1 MLCYT
6 TQRQLPCTY
15 LTPRCSLYFE
25 MLTTEERKVSH
36 KRPCLFSR
44 YQNICGMVKLTDN
57 NKVAIRRA
65 SAGHALQSQ
74 SRIVHKLTPSGK
86 TRQFCKKD
94 QTQRN
99 PGSRVSIFH
108 GPRVRI
114 SLFRQKIISKANA
127 SAVPH
132 KNRMTLAEGSRLEIS
147 TRAVCFTEAG
157 RSPCRVLTHPRGF
170 GREI

>member
-86 TRQFCKKD
+86 TPQFCKKD

-99 PGSRVSIFH
+99 PGSQVSIFH
-108 GPRVRI
+108 DPRVRI
-114 SLFRQKIISKANA
+114 SLFRQKNNIKGGCICGSTQK
-127 SAVPH
+127 PH
-132 KNRMTLAEGSRLEIS
+132 DSCRRFQAGTLDSCRLFHGGRPFSLPCSNSSSRV
-147 TRAVCFTEAG
+147 R
-157 RSPCRVLTHPRGF
+157 P
-170 GREI
+170 